1 MLKLPTVQIISPKA
15 NNKIYLDADKH
26 IMQTE
31 TSHMIWN
38 SEFSML
44 LILKAVNVK
53 EISVDI

>member
-1 MLKLPTVQIISPKA
+1 MLKLPTVQIILPKA

-26 IMQTE
+26 VMQTE
-31 TSHMIWN
+31 IFHMIWN

-44 LILKAVNVK
+44 LIPKAVIVK